1 MGTQTTTFPV
11 EFKGG
16 LISNMSPLQQ
26 GANAIGSA
34 NILQNFEPNKEGGY
48 TKIKGY
54 SKFSSTVLPGSD
66 VVLGLKVVSTGRV
79 IAARENTS
87 GYTQYYYSTGG
98 NWNSVATSANTNGG
112 KVRHADFNFTGT
124 DKIVFVDG
132 TNYPGI
138 YTVSGNTMSFLSAS
152 SPNISTDAE
161 GVENVAIFKNHAFYS
176 KENNLLFTAPYTVD
190 DFSAANGAGTLNV
203 GNDVT
208 GMIVFREQLIIFTT
222 NTIKR
227 LVGNTEADFRL
238 EPITERI
245 GCINGDTIQ
254 EYGGDVI
261 YLAPDGVR
269 LLSATDRIG
278 DFGLDVAS
286 DTIYTDATDFI
297 DSTSVF
303 SSVTLRSKSQ
313 YRIFA
318 YVSAQ
323 SSASSKGL
331 IATKFASQGASGISW
346 STTTGI
352 KAYVADSEFKD
363 GTETI
368 CFANSDGYVYRM
380 ESTNGFDG
388 DAIEA
393 IYQSPFMPITDPQS
407 RKTLYRMVLYAEPT
421 GQMDIDVNLEYDFDS
436 SNDKGIIQPPTINL
450 STTAA
455 AGGVVSVFLFGAAN
469 AVFGTASFGG
479 ALPKVYPALLIGS
492 CKTFSLRVTDTSTRP
507 PFTMDTVIFEY
518 RQNDRQ

>member
-1 MGTQTTTFPV
+1 MGTQTTTFPI

-34 NILQNFEPNKEGGY
+34 TILQNFEPDKEGGY
-48 TKIKGY
+48 TKIKGF
-54 SKFSSTVLPGSD
+54 SKFSSTEITGSGN
-66 VVLGLKVVSTGRV
+66 VLGLKVVSSGRV
-79 IAARENTS
+79 IAARKNAS
-87 GYTQYYYSTGG
+87 NFTQYYYSTGG
-98 NWNSVATSANTNGG
+98 AYTSVATSANTNGG
-112 KVRHADFNFTGT
+112 KVKHADFNFTGT

-138 YTVSGNTMSFLSAS
+138 YTVTGNTMTFLSAS
-152 SPNISTDAE
+152 SANINTDAE

-176 KENNLLFTAPYTVD
+176 KDNNILFTAPYTVD

-286 DTIYTDATDFI
+286 DTIYTDATAFI
-297 DSTSVF
+297 DSATVF
-303 SSVTLRSKSQ
+303 SSVTVRGKSQ

-318 YVSAQ
+318 FTPALSKGA
-323 SSASSKGL
+323 SKGL
-331 IATKFASQGASGISW
+331 MATKFAAQGASGISW
-346 STTTGI
+346 ASITGI
-352 KAYVADSEFKD
+352 KAFVADSQFKD
-363 GTETI
+363 GEETI
-368 CFANSDGYVYRM
+368 CFANEDGYVYRM

-388 DAIEA
+388 ENIEA
-393 IYQSPFMPITDPQS
+393 IYESPFMPITDPQS
-407 RKTLYRMVLYAEPT
+407 RKTLYRAVLYIEPT
-421 GQMDIDVNLEYDFDS
+421 GEMDLSLNLEYDFDS
-436 SNDKGIIQPPTINL
+436 QNSTGVIQPPTIPI
-450 STTAA
+450 STAS
-455 AGGVVSVFLFGAAN
+455 GVGSTSFFGAAS
-469 AVFGTASFGG
+469 ATFGASTVTFGG
-479 ALPKVYPALLIGS
+479 ALPKIYPALTIGS
-492 CKTFSLRVTDTSTRP
+492 CKTFSMRITDLSTRP
-507 PFTMDTVIFEY
+507 SFTLDTAIFEY

>member
-34 NILQNFEPNKEGGY
+34 NILQNFEPDKEGGY
-48 TKIKGY
+48 TKMKGY
-54 SKFSSTVLPGSD
+54 SKFTSSALAGTSN
-66 VVLGLKVVSTGRV
+66 VLGLKVVSSGRV
-79 IAARENTS
+79 IAARKNSS

-98 NWNSVATSANTNGG
+98 AWTSVATSANTNGG
-112 KVRHADFNFTGT
+112 KVNHADFNFTGT

-138 YTVSGNTMSFLSAS
+138 YTVSGNSMSFLSAS

-161 GVENVAIFKNHAFYS
+161 GVEKVAIFKNHAFYS
-176 KENNLLFTAPYTVD
+176 KANNVLFTAPYTVD

-238 EPITERI
+238 EPITEKI
-245 GCINGDTIQ
+245 GCINGNTIQ

-286 DTIYTDATDFI
+286 DTIYTDASEFI
-297 DSTSVF
+297 DSTSTF
-303 SSVTLRSKSQ
+303 SSVVVRNKSQ

-318 YVSAQ
+318 YIPAQ
-323 SSASSKGL
+323 SSSSARGL
-331 IATKFASQGASGISW
+331 VATKFAAQGASGISW
-346 STTTGI
+346 GSTVGF
-352 KAYVADSEFKD
+352 KAFIADSEFKD
-363 GTETI
+363 GEETI
-368 CFANSDGYVYRM
+368 CFANNDGYVYRM

-388 DAIEA
+388 ENIEA

-407 RKTLYRMVLYAEPT
+407 RKTLYRMVLYIEPT
-421 GQMDIDVNLEYDFDS
+421 GQMDMNVNLEYDFDS
-436 SNDKGIIQPPTINL
+436 SNDKGIIQPPTINV
-450 STTAA
+450 STAGGSGAA
-455 AGGVVSVFLFGAAN
+455 AVFLFGSPS
-469 AVFGTASFGG
+469 AVFGTATFGG
-479 ALPKVYPALLIGS
+479 ALPKVYPKLLIGS
-492 CKTFSLRVTDTSTRP
+492 CKTFSMRVTDTSTRP
-507 PFTMDTVIFEY
+507 PFTLDTAIFEY

>member
-34 NILQNFEPNKEGGY
+34 NILQNFEPDKEGGY
-48 TKIKGY
+48 TKMKGF
-54 SKFSSTVLPGSD
+54 SKFTNSQLAGTGN
-66 VVLGLKVVSTGRV
+66 VLGLKVISTGRV
-79 IAARENTS
+79 IAARKNGS
-87 GYTQYYYSTGG
+87 GYTQYYYSTGTT
-98 NWNSVATSANTNGG
+98 WTSVATSANTNGG
-112 KVRHADFNFTGT
+112 KVNHADFNFTGT

-138 YTVSGNTMSFLSAS
+138 YTVNGNTMSFLTGSSA
-152 SPNISTDAE
+152 NISTDAE
-161 GVENVAIFKNHAFYS
+161 GVEKVAIFKNHAFYS
-176 KENNLLFTAPYTVD
+176 KGNNLLFTAPFTVD
-190 DFSAANGAGTLNV
+190 NFSAADGAGTLNV

-238 EPITERI
+238 EPITEKI

-286 DTIYTDATDFI
+286 DTIYTDASAFI
-297 DSTSVF
+297 DSTSSF
-303 SSVTLRSKSQ
+303 SSVVVRNKSQ

-318 YVSAQ
+318 YIPAQ
-323 SSASSKGL
+323 ASLAAQGL
-331 IATKFASQGASGISW
+331 VATKFAAQGASGISW
-346 STTTGI
+346 GSTVGF
-352 KAYVADSEFKD
+352 KAFVADSEFKD
-363 GTETI
+363 GEETI
-368 CFANSDGYVYRM
+368 CFANNDGYVYRM
-380 ESTNGFDG
+380 ENSNAFDG
-388 DAIEA
+388 EPIEA
-393 IYQSPFMPITDPQS
+393 IYQSPFMPISDPQS
-407 RKTLYRMVLYAEPT
+407 RKTLYRMALYVEPT
-421 GQMDIDVNLEYDFDS
+421 GEMDMNVNLEYDFDS
-436 SNDKGIIQPPTINL
+436 SNDKGIIQPPTLNV
-450 STTAA
+450 STGSG
-455 AGGVVSVFLFGAAN
+455 AGAFFLFGAAN
-469 AVFGTASFGG
+469 AIYGTAKFGG
-479 ALPKVYPALLIGS
+479 ALPKVYPKLLIGS
-492 CKTFSLRVTDTSTRP
+492 CKTFSMRVTDTSTRP
-507 PFTMDTVIFEY
+507 PFTLDTAIFEY